1 MMERDQGQG
10 QGGTVEFSVDKVQLV
25 NDGRERHKAT
35 FYVQNRFSASRK
47 IRVAIDK
54 RSDPVSL

>member
-1 MMERDQGQG
+1 M
-10 QGGTVEFSVDKVQLV
+10 EFSVDKVQLV
-25 NDGRERHKAT
+25 NDGRERHKAM